1 MKFGSICIMSFS
13 ARTTN
18 VCICIYLQ
26 HQGEDGGSRD
36 IYSEWWLLCENT
48 PLLPKQTKNGA
59 PLLSLYYR
67 QESLC
72 IFGGL
77 LLSKNE
83 AQARRRCRSFQGIR
97 GQPCVK
103 DTVVVIL
110 DLYIRFRYYLLL
122 PDNFSVKPTCPTQ
135 RSQVFL
141 FFNEISLTYSYNSKG
156 ALKRILEENVTKYI

>member
-1 MKFGSICIMSFS
+1 MKFGSIYYIMSFS

-18 VCICIYLQ
+18 VCIYTCSTRGRMEAAGI
-26 HQGEDGGSRD
+26 
-36 IYSEWWLLCENT
+36 WWLLCENT
-48 PLLPKQTKNGA
+48 LLPKQTKNGA

-83 AQARRRCRSFQGIR
+83 AQARRRRRSFQGIR

-103 DTVVVIL
+103 DTVVVIS
-110 DLYIRFRYYLLL
+110 DLYIRFRNHLLL
-122 PDNFSVKPTCPTQ
+122 PDVSEL
-135 RSQVFL
+135 S
-141 FFNEISLTYSYNSKG
+141 FF
-156 ALKRILEENVTKYI
+156 LEERKIIHGSNF

>member
-1 MKFGSICIMSFS
+1 MKFGSIYYIMSFS

-18 VCICIYLQ
+18 VCIYTCSTR
-26 HQGEDGGSRD
+26 GRMEAAAG
-36 IYSEWWLLCENT
+36 IYSEWLLRENT
-48 PLLPKQTKNGA
+48 LLPKQTKNGA

-83 AQARRRCRSFQGIR
+83 AQARRRRRRSFQGIR

-103 DTVVVIL
+103 DTVVVIS

-122 PDNFSVKPTCPTQ
+122 PDVSGPSFFLEERKIIHGLISPLFLSKNFG
-135 RSQVFL
+135 
-141 FFNEISLTYSYNSKG
+141 FFNEISLTTQKE
-156 ALKRILEENVTKYI
+156 L

>member
-1 MKFGSICIMSFS
+1 MKFGSIYYIMSFS

-26 HQGEDGGSRD
+26 HQGGRMEAAGIYTQSGGCCVK
-36 IYSEWWLLCENT
+36 ILLSF
-48 PLLPKQTKNGA
+48 PSKPKTRSP

-83 AQARRRCRSFQGIR
+83 AQARRRRCRSFQGIR

-156 ALKRILEENVTKYI
+156 ALKEFWRKM

>member
-1 MKFGSICIMSFS
+1 MKFGSIYYIMSFS

-18 VCICIYLQ
+18 VCIYTCSTR
-26 HQGEDGGSRD
+26 GRMEAAG

-48 PLLPKQTKNGA
+48 LLPKQTKNGA
-59 PLLSLYYR
+59 PLLLSLYYR

-83 AQARRRCRSFQGIR
+83 AQARRRRRSFQGIR

-122 PDNFSVKPTCPTQ
+122 PDVSGP
-135 RSQVFL
+135 SI
-141 FFNEISLTYSYNSKG
+141 FFW
-156 ALKRILEENVTKYI
+156 KREK

>member
-1 MKFGSICIMSFS
+1 MKFGSIYYIMSFS

-18 VCICIYLQ
+18 VCIYTCSTR
-26 HQGEDGGSRD
+26 GRMEAAG
-36 IYSEWWLLCENT
+36 IYSEYSGGCCVKILSF
-48 PLLPKQTKNGA
+48 PSKPKTEP

-103 DTVVVIL
+103 DTVVVIS

-156 ALKRILEENVTKYI
+156 ALKEFWR